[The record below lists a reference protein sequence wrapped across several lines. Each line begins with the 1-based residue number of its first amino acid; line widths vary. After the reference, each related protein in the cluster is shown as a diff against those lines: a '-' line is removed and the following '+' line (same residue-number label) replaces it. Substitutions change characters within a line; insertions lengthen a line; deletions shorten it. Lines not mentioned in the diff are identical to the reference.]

1 MELALGIIGGVLVTA
16 ALAAGFWRY
25 SRTGASQV
33 ADDLASARLSLTE
46 AETRLRSET
55 ERADTLAHE
64 RDDAREQ
71 ARLHAEALAQTRLAH
86 TEAETRLKSETERA
100 DTLTRERD
108 DARKQVS
115 LREGELA
122 QAQAEVARL
131 TADRQARMEEINK
144 ARAELDLKFK
154 GIADE
159 VMRTSNENFLKQAN
173 AQFDVREQAVRHL
186 VEPVGKEMEKI
197 RKFIGEAEEKRSGDH
212 AGLTTL
218 IGATQEQM
226 NALRTETGRLNSAL
240 RSPRIRGRW
249 GEQLLENLFEMSHL
263 RENVDYRKQVTATT
277 EDGQQRPDFIVNIP
291 GGMQVVIDAK
301 VPLESYL
308 DALATKD
315 EQEQTKLLDRHAASL
330 GGHARDLG
338 RKDYAGAINGA
349 LDLTVLF
356 VPADAILDAA
366 MRANDSVWEDAWRQH
381 KVLIATPSVIIA
393 LLSTIAAAWQR
404 EQIQHN
410 AEEIVEAAQALCRR
424 LGIYTGHI
432 NRVGAGLRQAV
443 TAYNDSIASFESRL
457 LVQARR
463 VEDLRHVPDADR
475 IDAPQPVT
483 HDIRPLIAPEATEEA
498 EAEAP
503 ELL

>member
-1 MELALGIIGGVLVTA
+1 MEIVLGIVGLFIGALLGGLFGAVRWRRADVSQIATERATA
-16 ALAAGFWRY
+16 LERE
-25 SRTGASQV
+25 R
-33 ADDLASARLSLTE
+33 DEAREQLRQTE
-46 AETRLRSET
+46 AELKEASTEAARITAADEARREEIAKARDDLDAHFKGLAAQITSANSET
-55 ERADTLAHE
+55 
-64 RDDAREQ
+64 
-71 ARLHAEALAQTRLAH
+71 
-86 TEAETRLKSETERA
+86 
-100 DTLTRERD
+100 
-108 DARKQVS
+108 
-115 LREGELA
+115 
-122 QAQAEVARL
+122 
-131 TADRQARMEEINK
+131 
-144 ARAELDLKFK
+144 
-154 GIADE
+154 
-159 VMRTSNENFLKQAN
+159 FLKQAG
-173 AQFDVREQAVRHL
+173 AQFTEQRKNADKSLEARELAVSNL
-186 VEPVGKEMEKI
+186 VKPINEQLEKI
-197 RKFIGEAEEKRSGDH
+197 QKRHGEIEEKLSGVYE
-212 AGLTTL
+212 GFGKM

-226 NALRTETGRLNSAL
+226 NALRAETGRLNSAL

-263 RENVDYRKQVTATT
+263 RVNVDYRKQVTATT

-338 RKDYAGAINGA
+338 RKDYAGAIDGA

-410 AEEIVEAAQALCRR
+410 AEEIVEAAQALCHR

-483 HDIRPLIAPEATEEA
+483 HDIRPLVAPEASEEA